1 MDKLYVTN
9 NIIESLHSKLN
20 YYLPRHVANQYNFIN
35 VIKNILINDSII
47 NTSIIRKDIKTK
59 TLLYIIDK

>member
-1 MDKLYVTN
+1 MICTN

-20 YYLPRHVANQYNFIN
+20 YYLPLHAAIQYNFIN

-59 TLLYIIDK
+59 SFFY